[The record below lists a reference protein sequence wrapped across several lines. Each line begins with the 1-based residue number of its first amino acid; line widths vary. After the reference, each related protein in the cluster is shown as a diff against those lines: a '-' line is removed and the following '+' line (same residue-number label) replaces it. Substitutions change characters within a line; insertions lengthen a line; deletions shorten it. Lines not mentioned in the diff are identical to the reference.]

1 MRRRSGV
8 AVAPRAAGAID
19 VFDYQAPAEVFMT
32 KGYARR
38 SPVTYRRFGS
48 AAEALRFAVEEL
60 PAPIL
65 VGAVLEV
72 LEDRF
77 DHRAI
82 RVLYDQPRYPLP
94 RSLQS
99 PEDLR

>member
-1 MRRRSGV
+1 MGRRSGP
-8 AVAPRAAGAID
+8 ALASHPAGAIGA
-19 VFDYQAPAEVFMT
+19 FDYQAPAEIFMT
-32 KGYARR
+32 QGYAARR

-60 PAPIL
+60 PPPVL

-72 LEDRF
+72 REDRF

-82 RVLYDQPRYPLP
+82 RELYTQPRYPLP
-94 RSLQS
+94 RA
-99 PEDLR
+99 

>member
-1 MRRRSGV
+1 MARRGGPGLASH
-8 AVAPRAAGAID
+8 PAGAID

-32 KGYARR
+32 KGYAARR

-60 PAPIL
+60 PPPIL

-82 RVLYDQPRYPLP
+82 RQLYDQPRYPLP
-94 RSLQS
+94 RQ
-99 PEDLR
+99 